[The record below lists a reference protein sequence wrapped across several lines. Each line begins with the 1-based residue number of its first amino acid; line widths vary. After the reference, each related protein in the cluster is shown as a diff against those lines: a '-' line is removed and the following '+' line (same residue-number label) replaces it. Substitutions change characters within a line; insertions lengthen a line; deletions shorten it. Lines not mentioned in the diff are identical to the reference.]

1 MSSLFSS
8 ISALDLNRLQNYSIN
23 GIPILTYG
31 LLGITTVVLATVTLT
46 ESYSSDTEANQ
57 PSMVSQLPSLNPFS
71 ASTSTTSTTS
81 TTSSPQPSIV
91 SQLPS
96 INPFASSTAPTQ
108 QKVVGGKKRKTKG
121 NKQKHSM
128 KHSSAHKTRSHR

>member
-46 ESYSSDTEANQ
+46 ESSSSDTEANQ

-81 TTSSPQPSIV
+81 SPQPSIV

-96 INPFASSTAPTQ
+96 INPFAAPTQ
-108 QKVVGGKKRKTKG
+108 QKTVGGKPRKTKG
-121 NKQKHSM
+121 NKHKHNKAS
-128 KHSSAHKTRSHR
+128 KTRSHR

>member
-8 ISALDLNRLQNYSIN
+8 TSALDLNRLQNYSIN
-23 GIPILTYG
+23 GIPVLTYG

-46 ESYSSDTEANQ
+46 ESSSSDTEANQ

-71 ASTSTTSTTS
+71 ASTSTTSS
-81 TTSSPQPSIV
+81 PSSPQPSIV

-96 INPFASSTAPTQ
+96 INPFAASTASTQ
-108 QKVVGGKKRKTKG
+108 QKAVGGKQRKTKG

>member
-23 GIPILTYG
+23 GIPVLTYG
-31 LLGITTVVLATVTLT
+31 LLGITTVVLATVTLS
-46 ESYSSDTEANQ
+46 ESSSSDTEEKQ

-71 ASTSTTSTTS
+71 ASTSTISTTS
-81 TTSSPQPSIV
+81 TPQPSMV

-96 INPFASSTAPTQ
+96 INPFAAPTQ
-108 QKVVGGKKRKTKG
+108 QKAVGGKPRKTKG

>member
-8 ISALDLNRLQNYSIN
+8 TTALDMNRLQNYSIN
-23 GIPILTYG
+23 GIPVLTYG
-31 LLGITTVVLATVTLT
+31 LLGITTVVLATVTLS
-46 ESYSSDTEANQ
+46 ESSSSDTEANQ

-71 ASTSTTSTTS
+71 ASTSSTS

-96 INPFASSTAPTQ
+96 LNPFAAPTQ
-108 QKVVGGKKRKTKG
+108 QKTVGGKKRKTKG
-121 NKQKHSM
+121 HKHVM
-128 KHSSAHKTRSHR
+128 KHNSASKTRSHR